1 MQQWEY
7 CELRLDISGTVMIRQ
22 SVRFYQVEGPS
33 REIIVSSRDQAIAEL
48 GLAGWEMV
56 GVAGSL
62 MQDGGGLSLFFK
74 RPLPSSDETSAP
86 SGVEARSRVPLP
98 ADPSEENDDAD
109 TPHTPVLD

>member
-22 SVRFYQVEGPS
+22 SVRFYQAKGPS
-33 REIIVSSRDQAIAEL
+33 REIIVPSRDQAIAEL

-74 RPLPSSDETSAP
+74 RPLTPSNEESD
-86 SGVEARSRVPLP
+86 
-98 ADPSEENDDAD
+98 
-109 TPHTPVLD
+109 HTGTNPG